1 MKMSIRLLLLSSLLL
16 IINPAWADTKIAIP
30 NFELL
35 DVTMKLTDPQ
45 KVAEIDAQDQQ
56 KLRDIELFL
65 RKGLSNKE
73 GFTVVNISSEDR
85 SFADKSTGYLFDC
98 ARCSAELGLSHDAD
112 YIIIGRLHKPTYLF
126 SYLIVRVFDSHENKL
141 VKEFRSEIK
150 GDPKVAIPGAVGNLI
165 NKIDKILPH

>member
-1 MKMSIRLLLLSSLLL
+1 MNKSIKFLLLSLVFITHSAL
-16 IINPAWADTKIAIP
+16 ADTKIAVP

-35 DVTMKLTDPQ
+35 DLSMKLSDPQ
-45 KVAEIDAQDQQ
+45 KVAEINAQEQQ

-73 GFTVVNISSEDR
+73 GFSIVDISAESKNA
-85 SFADKSTGYLFDC
+85 ADKSTGYLFDC
-98 ARCSAELGLSHDAD
+98 AKCSAELGLSHDAD
-112 YIIIGRLHKPTYLF
+112 YILIGRLHKPTYLF
-126 SYLIVRVFDSHENKL
+126 SYLIVRVFDTHENKL

-150 GDPKVAIPGAVGNLI
+150 GDPKVAIPGAVGNLV